1 MVFGHVERQWVFS
14 IIVLC
19 NIILSLTVS
28 LLVSPIAM
36 RCHFDK
42 RDFNAQCSLDLCAW
56 NLLIDFCS
64 WQKVHPL
71 VPGGTPLY
79 KPYRYV
85 PPQRVGFLRRFV
97 LKSGIDLPILVWN
110 RLWFSRE
117 LREYM
122 YLSFQF
128 QMTRERKKNK
138 QVRNEFWEIFFVA
151 VLIYK

>member
-19 NIILSLTVS
+19 LIYYHSLYHYLYHHQST
-28 LLVSPIAM
+28 M
-36 RCHFDK
+36 RCHFDES
-42 RDFNAQCSLDLCAW
+42 DFNAQCSLDLCAW

-79 KPYRYV
+79 KPHRYV
-85 PPQRVGFLRRFV
+85 LSQRVGFLRRFV
-97 LKSGIDLPILVWN
+97 LKSGIDLPVLVWN

-128 QMTRERKKNK
+128 QMTKKERRICKLETDFKKSLLLL
-138 QVRNEFWEIFFVA
+138 F
-151 VLIYK
+151 